1 MKESI
6 NCVDCIS
13 NELFQIVI
21 DDNLLVS
28 KTNTETKDS
37 ETIFMGPGL
46 LDLQI
51 NGFSGVDFN
60 TFPINEK
67 DFLKVI
73 DSLSKE
79 GVLSFF
85 PTVITNSDENILNLL
100 KNINELCLQNALID
114 SYVTGIHLEG
124 PFISPVKE
132 AAGAHSKDYIKAP
145 DWELFQA
152 FQKAS
157 GNRIKIITLSPEWDN
172 SVDFIAKCAAHNII
186 VSIGHT
192 VASNAQIS
200 AAVNAG
206 ATMST
211 HLGNGAPL
219 SLHRNSNIIFDQLA
233 NNKLTPSIIADGFH
247 LPDNFLKIVL
257 NVKKENVILVSDSTM
272 FAEMETGVYHTHI
285 GGKVKLEKG
294 GRLSTFKNENVL
306 AGSAVSLLDC
316 VNTLFSK
323 RMLNLAE
330 AWSLASVKPKKLVDL
345 SDNTEDFVLFKL
357 KNNSI
362 SILSVFKSG
371 KQIFSKN

>member
-1 MKESI
+1 MI
-6 NCVDCIS
+6 NCIDCIS
-13 NELFQIVI
+13 NELIQIVV

-28 KTNTETKDS
+28 KKNIETNDN
-37 ETIFMGPGL
+37 ETIFLGPGF

-60 TFPINEK
+60 TFPILED
-67 DFLKVI
+67 DFLNVI
-73 DSLSKE
+73 NNLAKA

-85 PTVITNSDENILNLL
+85 PTVITNSDSNIINLL
-100 KNINELCLQNALID
+100 KNINELCLKNPLIN
-114 SYVTGIHLEG
+114 SYINGIHLEG

-132 AAGAHSKDYIKAP
+132 ASGAHSKDYIKAP
-145 DWELFQA
+145 DWELFKV
-152 FQKAS
+152 FQEAS

-172 SVDFIAKCAAHNII
+172 SIDFIKKCAVDNIV

-192 VASNAQIS
+192 VASNEQIK

-233 NNKLTPSIIADGFH
+233 NTELTPSIIADGFH

-257 NVKKENVILVSDSTM
+257 KVKKNKVILVSDSTM
-272 FAEMETGVYHTHI
+272 FAGMETGVYQSHI
-285 GGKVKLEKG
+285 GGKVTLEKG
-294 GRLSTFKNENVL
+294 GRLSMCSNKNML

-316 VNTLFSK
+316 VNKLFSSN
-323 RMLNLAE
+323 MLSLSE
-330 AWSLASVKPKKLVDL
+330 AWSLASIQPKKLVNIRDT
-345 SDNTEDFVLFKL
+345 DNDFVLFKL

-371 KQIFSKN
+371 KQIFINN